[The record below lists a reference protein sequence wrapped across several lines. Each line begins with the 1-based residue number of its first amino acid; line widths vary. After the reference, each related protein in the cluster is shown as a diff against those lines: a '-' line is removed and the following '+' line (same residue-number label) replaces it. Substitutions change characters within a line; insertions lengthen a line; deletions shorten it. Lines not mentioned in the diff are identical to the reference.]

1 MIASTSFISDTLGA
15 RYIEPIPLNLDSIAT
30 ESTCRTPVIFLL
42 SAGSDPSS
50 LIEGLSRKHKKELRY
65 ISMGQGQEI
74 QARRLLQEGIKSGG
88 WVLLQNCH
96 LGLKFLPEVEDT
108 LTKTEVIFLH
118 FSFPF
123 VYVYFVGNQSWLP
136 IVDYHGT
143 TSPFSSFSTTM
154 FYQTY

>member
-1 MIASTSFISDTLGA
+1 MREDRTMIASTSFISDTLGA

-123 VYVYFVGNQSWLP
+123 VYVYFVGNQS
-136 IVDYHGT
+136 
-143 TSPFSSFSTTM
+143 
-154 FYQTY
+154 